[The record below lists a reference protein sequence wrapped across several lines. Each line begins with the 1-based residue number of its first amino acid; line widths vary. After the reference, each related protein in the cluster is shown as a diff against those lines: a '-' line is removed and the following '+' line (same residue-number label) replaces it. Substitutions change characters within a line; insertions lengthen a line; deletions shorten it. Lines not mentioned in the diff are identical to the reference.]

1 MAKRVELSKST
12 SNYDDIQ
19 KERVSAFMKSFQSN
33 NSKIEE
39 VFLSERVYQTIKEE
53 KLLLPSYEVTKILS
67 FLPLKMNIY
76 VSICPQCVDDSR
88 LKSFQ
93 TLVERGAIIPALTSA
108 YSFYPPAVQNIIMSH
123 DHISSFEFEAY
134 KFATLMEDVDR
145 AVCSHCARLKRDQIA
160 KTMSQSKL
168 LRPIMSDLDQV
179 MGNIYPFIYP
189 DFELISVLEKITK
202 RGNKVQFRKLM
213 GISYVIN
220 KVRSAEAFNAQI
232 VIDESDIE
240 GIPEGFRKSTDK
252 ALQVRAHLN
261 KAISDGLGLTIPVD
275 IGLEK
280 YIELARDFQP
290 QIAKIVGNVVKNSN
304 AVNRTSAASAMHKE
318 IMKINGEIE
327 RIKGLKRHMLLES
340 AAEFYS
346 NNRALAS
353 TAFIAGGLGLGP
365 DRLLGWS
372 GSGDC

>member
-1 MAKRVELSKST
+1 
-12 SNYDDIQ
+12 
-19 KERVSAFMKSFQSN
+19 
-33 NSKIEE
+33 
-39 VFLSERVYQTIKEE
+39 
-53 KLLLPSYEVTKILS
+53 
-67 FLPLKMNIY
+67 
-76 VSICPQCVDDSR
+76 
-88 LKSFQ
+88 
-93 TLVERGAIIPALTSA
+93 
-108 YSFYPPAVQNIIMSH
+108 
-123 DHISSFEFEAY
+123 
-134 KFATLMEDVDR
+134 
-145 AVCSHCARLKRDQIA
+145 
-160 KTMSQSKL
+160 
-168 LRPIMSDLDQV
+168 MSDLDQV

-353 TAFIAGGLGLGP
+353 TAFIAGGLGLAGGLTGCLGGVAVGIARNFAKKKGWVGKNKGMDRFGRAVHLDLQP
-365 DRLLGWS
+365 YMDRLVAKYV
-372 GSGDC
+372 GSYVPAINVLSLRKKIADSVAA